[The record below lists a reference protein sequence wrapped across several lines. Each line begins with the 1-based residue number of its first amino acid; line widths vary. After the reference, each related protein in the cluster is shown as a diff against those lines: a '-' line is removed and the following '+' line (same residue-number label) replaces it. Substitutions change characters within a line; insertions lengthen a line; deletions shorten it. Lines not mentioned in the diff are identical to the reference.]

1 MLLVEVTQKQPIE
14 RALKVL
20 KRKWDKSKAMKI
32 LRDKKEFTKKSVK
45 RRSELGRAKYIQKKY
60 RTNDYWIKIKTIIWF

>member
-1 MLLVEVTQKQPIE
+1 MLVVEVNAKQPIE

-45 RRSELGRAKYIQKKY
+45 RRSEIGRAKYVQKKY
-60 RTNDYWIKIKTIIWF
+60 RTND